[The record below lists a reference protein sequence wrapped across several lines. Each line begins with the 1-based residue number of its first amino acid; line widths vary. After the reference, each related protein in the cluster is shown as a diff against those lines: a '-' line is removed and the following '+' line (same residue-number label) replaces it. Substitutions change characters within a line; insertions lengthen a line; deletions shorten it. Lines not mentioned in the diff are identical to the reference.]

1 MIVKIIPV
9 LENNVYYLFETVEN
23 CAWYYQVH
31 ASMESQYEAQFKEFA
46 AYETAT
52 LNNWI
57 LPC

>member
-52 LNNWI
+52 LNN
-57 LPC
+57 